1 MASLIQIKRSQ
12 TQVTP
17 GSLRVGELA
26 YSMTDSGL
34 KLYIGAGSPDSFQMA
49 DSVQSIGGRFYTKR
63 LDVDS
68 LGISEPGKYLL
79 LGDSRNVNYLKLDS
93 GDVNQLR
100 ISNNLVVP
108 VGTDSQRPIP
118 SALGQIRFNTTQTTF
133 EGYDGVAWGSL
144 GGVKDVDQ
152 DTFILAETNP
162 GADNDDLQF
171 FTKGVMRMQI
181 TDSGSVILP
190 PDYIPDSQMSVVNK
204 QYVDNVKA
212 GSPLDSDWTD
222 GAYMHFKDS
231 NRVTDVLD
239 GLNEA
244 LNNVRNNCF
253 VRNFTFV
260 AVPDRGGEG
269 FTTTLNF
276 TMDGQPNRYTIDWGD
291 SSQTVATSDATPSH
305 TYTNALM
312 SPATVTV
319 RAFNTNAV
327 GTGSEAFRTNKDY
340 IIIYTAD
347 PTADFELYRTAQ
359 GGSALSGNDVYV
371 IEGQS
376 LYLKNTSTNTQV
388 QNKAGPALVQYN
400 MEWADGSAL
409 DDIPSDSAPGGVIG
423 TRLQHTWGAGTH
435 TGTGRDNLLL
445 TMDSHSTADPAVIP
459 QTKTELLKVYDP
471 NIGAPDGL
479 GAKTISFVDN
489 TGSSPIKLA
498 ANCPTGIPSGQVAS
512 AGDVILR
519 TTKTGGFVESTTI
532 TSFAFGAN
540 SGVLSAQFNNAAD
553 GQVTMDGTDKTGTYV
568 SLSHEQHTDF
578 NLFDQNGD
586 PTSFATSIYHPNL
599 YFGFKAS
606 VRKSAAAIPLGVN
619 NMSLKHSTTGETNK
633 LEFVKDDLTLP
644 PSMNNSGSLTE
655 GNAGQFRYIS
665 GVPYYNSGGP
675 SLTLSGSII
684 SDFIGKTYKDTGQ
697 VLQVT
702 SGTNHEGS
710 SGSAIGNTQN
720 YSYSAIDGASTF
732 LSGSIPIADTGNGT
746 TYNLGNVTVN
756 INTGNVRTVEQLRLR
771 AQNVN
776 GFGNYVNIPEKIAVH
791 TSNQSGISEIAIDV
805 SNTLGEQYSDDA
817 VRIFDL
823 ASEIINT
830 PNYNSATNFYTNNI
844 YTENSDPGVVGT
856 KEATVRLGILKH
868 DLTDYSTG
876 FLPVGPNRSG
886 DTGTQYFTMAWRR
899 KATAN
904 FNINITSPSGVAAVH
919 IAAPGTA
926 IDNTSTANGWLDCS
940 TQYNGSGVPGANIGN
955 GGNGS
960 NGCAYQGSDIISPN
974 TALNGAYNM
983 TLGTENLT
991 NATNNVCLV
1000 RIALTSGQTVTALS
1014 IS

>member
-12 TQVTP
+12 TQITP

-108 VGTDSQRPIP
+108 VGTDSQRPVP

-152 DTFILAETNP
+152 DTFILAETSP

-171 FTKGVMRMQI
+171 FTKGIMRMQI

-190 PDYIPDSQMSVVNK
+190 PDYVPDSQMSIVNK

-212 GSPLDSDWTD
+212 GAPLDSDWTD

-253 VRNFTFV
+253 VREFTFV

-291 SSQTVATSDATPSH
+291 STSTVATPDNTPSH
-305 TYTNALM
+305 TYTNALK
-312 SPATVTV
+312 SPATITV
-319 RAFNTNAV
+319 RAFNTNAI
-327 GTGSEAFRTNKDY
+327 GTGHEAFKTNKDY

-359 GGSALSGNDVYV
+359 GGTALTGNDVYV

-388 QNKAGPALVQYN
+388 ANKAGPALVQYN
-400 MEWADGSAL
+400 MEWADGTVL
-409 DDIPSDSAPGGVIG
+409 VDIPSDSASGGVIG
-423 TRLQHTWGAGTH
+423 TRLLHNWGGSTH
-435 TGTGRDNLLL
+435 TGTGRDNLIL

-471 NIGAPDGL
+471 NIAAPAGL
-479 GAKTISFVDN
+479 STKTITFVDN
-489 TGSSPIKLA
+489 IGSSPKLA
-498 ANCPTGIPSGQVAS
+498 ANCPSNIPSGQVVA
-512 AGDVILR
+512 AGDTVLR
-519 TTKTGGFVESTTI
+519 TDKVTGNIECTPN
-532 TSFAFGAN
+532 TSFAHSAG

-553 GQVTMDGTDKTGTYV
+553 GQVTMDGTDKTGTYT
-568 SLSHEQHTDF
+568 SLAYGQHTDM

-586 PTSFATSIYHPNL
+586 STSFATSIYHPGL
-599 YFGFKAS
+599 YHGFKAS
-606 VRKSAAAIPLGVN
+606 VRKNAATVPFGVN
-619 NMSLKHSTTGETNK
+619 NIFLKHSTTGETNK
-633 LEFVKDDLTLP
+633 LEFVKDDVTLRP
-644 PSMNNSGSLTE
+644 TMNSAGNIAQ

-665 GVPYYNSGGP
+665 GIPYYNSGAP
-675 SLTLSGSII
+675 TLTLSGHTI
-684 SDFIGKTYKDTGQ
+684 SDWIGKTYKDTSQ
-697 VLQVT
+697 VLQIR

-710 SGSAIGNTQN
+710 TGSAIGGDQY
-720 YSYSAIDGASTF
+720 YSYAAIDGTPTY
-732 LSGSIPIADTGNGT
+732 LSSGIPIADTGNGS
-746 TYNLGNVTVN
+746 TYNLGNITIN
-756 INTGNVRTVEQLRLR
+756 INTGNVRTVEQLRMR
-771 AQNVN
+771 SQNVN
-776 GFGNYVNIPEKIAVH
+776 GYGNYVNIPEKISVH
-791 TSNQSGISEIAIDV
+791 TINQYGISEIAVNV
-805 SNTLGEQYSDDA
+805 SNSLGEQYSDDA

-844 YTENSDPGVVGT
+844 YTENSDPGIVGT
-856 KEATVRLGILKH
+856 KEASVRLGIIKH
-868 DLTDYSTG
+868 DVTDYSTG

-899 KATAN
+899 RATAN

-926 IDNTSTANGWLDCS
+926 IDTTSGNNGWLDCEL
-940 TQYNGSGVPGANIGN
+940 QYNGSGVPGSNIGA

-960 NGCAYQGSDIISPN
+960 NGCAFTGADKIAPN
-974 TALNGAYNM
+974 VALNGSYTM

-991 NATNNVCLV
+991 NATGNVCLV
-1000 RIALTSGQTVTALS
+1000 RIALTANQTITALS